1 MYSLLLA
8 VDRVLARHS
17 PVMVIQR
24 WVRGWLVRKA
34 LDRSSNPRIRCV
46 CVCVCVC
53 MCACVCARGRYTTKS
68 CGCRH
73 KQHCL
78 HTHVTHCSCIVLWSC
93 NAYRS
98 LVRRS
103 SFATTQ
109 QAAMPQKSFLK
120 PGGSTTVSAKPYT
133 LTQPTSPPR
142 SQEQKQRVHS
152 DTYTVTTLPPPPP
165 TSPKLS
171 QLAVETH
178 ILGMDAASLK
188 MKYTMHINLGKLQQK
203 LTDAEN
209 LQPEGINKAFQSTF
223 RYKGKSNTK
232 GQKVKQL
239 SPRKRRDETETLP
252 KSETSAK
259 DADVLTSD
267 SLAKGVQL
275 PETADNRGEV
285 GGESMEVMGHFVRAV
300 PCDRVTDTVT
310 SKKEDGNRVRIA
322 EKEIKESA
330 EKAKE
335 QPSKSCKVKKST
347 GMSKDE
353 LLFTRAC
360 GTMTLSALRAVEK
373 VHEARKKVDTLIQK
387 ANLVSQMK
395 QERMERREKI
405 EKFHR
410 DLKEDITM
418 WKITEEDRLESMRE
432 QILVK
437 KNEELLNKSQCL
449 DTAAITTQ
457 RAAEDQKLASE
468 FSQQNTLV
476 GNMMSREDQKLSK
489 NASYQERKERVERM
503 REVSREHQEMVKKFM
518 ELREA
523 KLLQECATARKELD
537 AKMLQVLISFFVISF
552 TCLHSDIYHLL
563 CFFFFP

>member
-1 MYSLLLA
+1 MT
-8 VDRVLARHS
+8 VDTNNV
-17 PVMVIQR
+17 
-24 WVRGWLVRKA
+24 
-34 LDRSSNPRIRCV
+34 
-46 CVCVCVC
+46 
-53 MCACVCARGRYTTKS
+53 ACVPQMHVC
-68 CGCRH
+68 
-73 KQHCL
+73 
-78 HTHVTHCSCIVLWSC
+78 HTLQLYCSTVVLY
-93 NAYRS
+93 AYRS

-103 SFATTQ
+103 SVAATQ
-109 QAAMPQKSFLK
+109 QVAKIAVPQNNFLK
-120 PGGSTTVSAKPYT
+120 PCGSTTVSAKLYT
-133 LTQPTSPPR
+133 LAQPTPPPR
-142 SQEQKQRVHS
+142 SQELKQRVPKSHS
-152 DTYTVTTLPPPPP
+152 DTFTVTTLPPPPP

-171 QLAVETH
+171 QLPVETH
-178 ILGMDAASLK
+178 ILGMDAASSK

-239 SPRKRRDETETLP
+239 SPSKGRDETGTLP
-252 KSETSAK
+252 KSEMSAK

-267 SLAKGVQL
+267 SLAKSVQL
-275 PETADNRGEV
+275 PEAADNQVRGEV

-300 PCDRVTDTVT
+300 PCDRVTDTVM
-310 SKKEDGNRVRIA
+310 SKKEDGNRVRNA

-335 QPSKSCKVKKST
+335 QPSKSRKVKEST
-347 GMSKDE
+347 GMSKDN

-373 VHEARKKVDTLIQK
+373 VHEARKKADTLIQK

-405 EKFHR
+405 EKFRR

-418 WKITEEDRLESMRE
+418 WKITEEDRLERMRE
-432 QILVK
+432 QILAR
-437 KNEELLNKSQCL
+437 KNDELLSKLQCL
-449 DTAAITTQ
+449 DTAAIVTQ
-457 RAAEDQKLASE
+457 RHAEDQNFACE

-476 GNMMSREDQKLSK
+476 GNMICREDQKLSK

-537 AKMLQVLISFFVISF
+537 AKMLQVLISLLSFLSYVYTVI
-552 TCLHSDIYHLL
+552 
-563 CFFFFP
+563 PP

>member
-1 MYSLLLA
+1 M
-8 VDRVLARHS
+8 
-17 PVMVIQR
+17 
-24 WVRGWLVRKA
+24 
-34 LDRSSNPRIRCV
+34 
-46 CVCVCVC
+46 
-53 MCACVCARGRYTTKS
+53 
-68 CGCRH
+68 
-73 KQHCL
+73 
-78 HTHVTHCSCIVLWSC
+78 
-93 NAYRS
+93 
-98 LVRRS
+98 RRS

-109 QAAMPQKSFLK
+109 QAAVPQKNFLK

-178 ILGMDAASLK
+178 ILGMDAASSK

-239 SPRKRRDETETLP
+239 SPRKGRDETETLP

-259 DADVLTSD
+259 GADVLTSD

-300 PCDRVTDTVT
+300 PCDRVADTVT

-330 EKAKE
+330 EKARE
-335 QPSKSCKVKKST
+335 QPSKSCKVKEST

-373 VHEARKKVDTLIQK
+373 VHKARKKADTLIQK

-405 EKFHR
+405 EKFRR

-432 QILVK
+432 QILTK

-449 DTAAITTQ
+449 DTAAIATQ
-457 RAAEDQKLASE
+457 RATEDQKLACE

-476 GNMMSREDQKLSK
+476 GNMISREDQKLSK

-563 CFFFFP
+563 CFFFSLGCKSADDGSKDKSGKGSSKKASC

>member
-1 MYSLLLA
+1 MQEG
-8 VDRVLARHS
+8 DIPQS
-17 PVMVIQR
+17 PVTVDTNNVTCIPQIH
-24 WVRGWLVRKA
+24 
-34 LDRSSNPRIRCV
+34 IR
-46 CVCVCVC
+46 
-53 MCACVCARGRYTTKS
+53 
-68 CGCRH
+68 
-73 KQHCL
+73 L
-78 HTHVTHCSCIVLWSC
+78 HLYCTVVLH
-93 NAYRS
+93 AYRS

-103 SFATTQ
+103 SVPATQ
-109 QAAMPQKSFLK
+109 QAAVPQKNFLK
-120 PGGSTTVSAKPYT
+120 PGGPTTVSAKLYT
-133 LTQPTSPPR
+133 LAQPTPPPPR
-142 SQEQKQRVHS
+142 SQEQKQRVPKSHS

-171 QLAVETH
+171 QLPVETH
-178 ILGMDAASLK
+178 ILGMDAASSK

-239 SPRKRRDETETLP
+239 SPRKGRDETETLP

-259 DADVLTSD
+259 DANVLMSN
-267 SLAKGVQL
+267 SLAKSVQL
-275 PETADNRGEV
+275 PEAADNKVGDEVRSEV
-285 GGESMEVMGHFVRAV
+285 GGESMKVKGHFVRAL
-300 PCDRVTDTVT
+300 PCDRVTDTIM

-322 EKEIKESA
+322 EKEIKEST

-335 QPSKSCKVKKST
+335 QPSKSHKVKEST

-373 VHEARKKVDTLIQK
+373 VHEARKQANALIQK

-405 EKFHR
+405 EKFRR

-418 WKITEEDRLESMRE
+418 WKITEEDRLDRMRE

-437 KNEELLNKSQCL
+437 KNEELLSKSQCL
-449 DTAAITTQ
+449 DTAAIATQ
-457 RAAEDQKLASE
+457 RHAEDQKLACE

-476 GNMMSREDQKLSK
+476 GNMISREDQKLSK

-552 TCLHSDIYHLL
+552 TLSAQ
-563 CFFFFP
+563 

>member
-1 MYSLLLA
+1 M
-8 VDRVLARHS
+8 
-17 PVMVIQR
+17 
-24 WVRGWLVRKA
+24 
-34 LDRSSNPRIRCV
+34 
-46 CVCVCVC
+46 
-53 MCACVCARGRYTTKS
+53 
-68 CGCRH
+68 
-73 KQHCL
+73 
-78 HTHVTHCSCIVLWSC
+78 
-93 NAYRS
+93 
-98 LVRRS
+98 RRS
-103 SFATTQ
+103 SFAATQ
-109 QAAMPQKSFLK
+109 QAAVPQKNFLK
-120 PGGSTTVSAKPYT
+120 PGGSITVSAKPYT
-133 LTQPTSPPR
+133 LTQPTPPPR

-152 DTYTVTTLPPPPP
+152 DTYTITTLPPPPP

-171 QLAVETH
+171 QLPVETH
-178 ILGMDAASLK
+178 ILGMDAASSK

-203 LTDAEN
+203 LKDAEN

-239 SPRKRRDETETLP
+239 SPRKGRDEMETLP

-275 PETADNRGEV
+275 PETIDNRGEV

-300 PCDRVTDTVT
+300 PCDRVTDTVM
-310 SKKEDGNRVRIA
+310 SKKEDGKRVRIA

-335 QPSKSCKVKKST
+335 QPSKSRKVKEST

-373 VHEARKKVDTLIQK
+373 VHEARKKADTLIQK

-405 EKFHR
+405 EKFRR

-418 WKITEEDRLESMRE
+418 WKITEEDRLERMRE
-432 QILVK
+432 QILAK
-437 KNEELLNKSQCL
+437 TNEELLSKSQCL
-449 DTAAITTQ
+449 DTAAIATQ
-457 RAAEDQKLASE
+457 RAAEDQKLACE

-476 GNMMSREDQKLSK
+476 GNMISREDQKLSK

-537 AKMLQVLISFFVISF
+537 AKMLQVLISFLSFLSHVISI
-552 TCLHSDIYHLL
+552 TCYVG
-563 CFFFFP
+563 FFFP